1 MSIQSP
7 LNNMNDLNRKFA
19 NSVASREKKAAH
31 YPSQTLAAHRVR
43 SFADLLALGFASST
57 GMWTIGY
64 LCRMPGTAVPA
75 PALLADMLAL
85 LFLGGLATTART
97 DRSVWA
103 GFLTGLIA
111 GGFNLLILGSLG
123 HDLTTDHRMI
133 AYAVIS
139 VPAALAISAILG
151 LLGAVAGRWL
161 NPARRQKMDGIAAL
175 TATTALATL
184 VLVLAGGM
192 VTGLNAGLSVPD
204 WPDTFHYGMFVFPL
218 SHMTGGVYY
227 EHTHRLLA
235 TLVGLGTLVQTIYIL
250 LSEHRR
256 WVKSLATAA
265 LLMVVAQGLLGGL
278 RVTGHL
284 TLAQARSHM
293 DPSTTLAIVHGV
305 FGQLFF
311 GVLVALAAI
320 CSRSWRAGPQ
330 SIAKASARLDRTLAW
345 SLVALLTIQLTL
357 GSVLR
362 HIGVVL
368 AVHISVAVVVLL
380 LCLFV
385 GVRAWGMNPNSQ
397 ILQRVGLAL
406 ISVVTL
412 QVLLGVAAVVAIG
425 GQGPLTHP
433 SMGQAIVT
441 TAHQVTGAILLAMA
455 VLTACWFTRLHRPLP
470 MRELGL

>member
-1 MSIQSP
+1 MSIHSP
-7 LNNMNDLNRKFA
+7 LNQKFA
-19 NSVASREKKAAH
+19 NSVVSGGKRAVHESSQPVTLMRSR
-31 YPSQTLAAHRVR
+31 TG
-43 SFADLLALGFASST
+43 ADLLAIGLATSSA
-57 GMWTIGY
+57 MWTVGY
-64 LCRMPGTAVPA
+64 LCRMPGTGVPA
-75 PALLADMLAL
+75 QALLVIMLAL
-85 LFLGGLATTART
+85 LFFGGVATTART
-97 DRSVWA
+97 DRNFWTGS
-103 GFLTGLIA
+103 LTGLIA

-123 HDLTTDHRMI
+123 HDLTTDRRMI
-133 AYAVIS
+133 AYAVVW
-139 VPAALAISAILG
+139 VPAALAISAVLG
-151 LLGAVAGRWL
+151 LLGAGVGRWL
-161 NPARRQKMDGIAAL
+161 NPGRRQKIDGIAAL
-175 TATTALATL
+175 SVTTALATL
-184 VLVLAGGM
+184 VLVMAGGM

-235 TLVGLGTLVQTIYIL
+235 TLVGLGTLVQTIYL
-250 LSEHRR
+250 FVNESRR
-256 WVKSLATAA
+256 WVKGLAATA

-284 TLAQARSHM
+284 TLAQVRSHM
-293 DPSTTLAIVHGV
+293 DPSTTLAIVHGA

-320 CSRSWRAGPQ
+320 CSWHWRCGPQ
-330 SIAKASARLDRTLAW
+330 SVAKASARLDRILAW
-345 SLVALLTIQLTL
+345 SLVALLTVQLTL

-362 HIGVVL
+362 HIGMVL
-368 AVHISVAVVVLL
+368 AVHIVVAVIVLL

-397 ILQRVGLAL
+397 ILQRAGLAL
-406 ISVVTL
+406 LGVVTL
-412 QVLLGVAAVVAIG
+412 QVLLGVAAVAAIG
-425 GQGPLTHP
+425 GQGPVTHP

-441 TAHQVTGAILLAMA
+441 TAHQVTGAILLATA

>member
-1 MSIQSP
+1 MSIQLP
-7 LNNMNDLNRKFA
+7 LNQKFA
-19 NSVASREKKAAH
+19 NSATSRVKMAPHDSSA
-31 YPSQTLAAHRVR
+31 PGTLVR
-43 SFADLLALGFASST
+43 SRSGADLLAIGLATSAA
-57 GMWTIGY
+57 MWTVGY
-64 LCRMPGTAVPA
+64 LCRMPGTGVPA
-75 PALLADMLAL
+75 PVILTILLSL
-85 LFLGGLATTART
+85 LFFGGVAATART
-97 DRSVWA
+97 DRNFWA
-103 GFLTGLIA
+103 GAMTGLIA

-123 HDLTTDHRMI
+123 HDLTTDRRMI
-133 AYAVIS
+133 GYAVVW
-139 VPAALAISAILG
+139 VPVTLAISAILG
-151 LLGAVAGRWL
+151 LLGAGVGRWL
-161 NPARRQKMDGIAAL
+161 NPSRRRKMDGIAAL

-235 TLVGLGTLVQTIYIL
+235 TLVGLGTLVQTIYIFI
-250 LSEHRR
+250 SESRK
-256 WVKSLATAA
+256 WVKALAATA

-293 DPSTTLAIVHGV
+293 DPSTTLAIVHGAL
-305 FGQLFF
+305 GQLFF

-320 CSRSWRAGPQ
+320 CSWSWRFGPQ
-330 SIAKASARLDRTLAW
+330 SVAKASARLDRTLAW
-345 SLVALLTIQLTL
+345 SLVALLTVQLTI

-362 HIGVVL
+362 HIGMVL

-397 ILQRVGLAL
+397 ILQRVGLSL
-406 ISVVTL
+406 LGVVTL

-425 GQGPLTHP
+425 GQGPITHP

-455 VLTACWFTRLHRPLP
+455 ALTACWFTRLHRPLP